1 MTGRSGSRLPRDVR
15 ARERLRAAQQ
25 AEAAAVAAVVAAQ
38 EAMRRSESRHAE
50 AIANAQARVDKARAV
65 LTDAQAGL
73 VRVSG
78 LDRAA
83 GVLGVSRAA
92 LRRTVAAAR
101 AGARDAR

>member
-1 MTGRSGSRLPRDVR
+1 MTVRSGPRLPRDVR

-25 AEAAAVAAVVAAQ
+25 AEAAAVAAVVVAQ
-38 EAMRRSESRHAE
+38 DAVRRSEARHAA
-50 AIANAQARVDKARAV
+50 AIANTQARIDRARAV
-65 LTDAQAGL
+65 LTDAQASL

-78 LDRAA
+78 LDRSA

-101 AGARDAR
+101 AGAGDAR